1 MSIRTE
7 VSIRVERVAKPLKNK
22 VWTDERN
29 RLGPENATMM
39 LCVGLNLR
47 FLYESNQTL
56 KAAAAG
62 RGKT

>member
-1 MSIRTE
+1 MVAKRLISIRTE
-7 VSIRVERVAKPLKNK
+7 VSISVERVAKPLKKK

-47 FLYESNQTL
+47 FL
-56 KAAAAG
+56 
-62 RGKT
+62 